1 LNTLHFGDN
10 LQILREH
17 IADESVDL
25 IYLDPPFNSN
35 ADYSL
40 LFKSPSGEKSHAQ
53 IEAFEDT
60 WHWTSEAQQAFDE
73 VMQSGNTDAAELL
86 RALRAFLKENDLMAY
101 LTMMTVRLLELHRV
115 LKPTGSLYLHCD
127 PTASHYLKLVI
138 DAIFGLDCFRNEIS
152 WKRSSAHN
160 DAKQG
165 RKAYGNVVDIL
176 LYYTKSS
183 SCTFNTQYTPYSAE
197 YVESSYGNTDRDG
210 RKWKSSDLSGPGG
223 AAKGNPFY
231 EFLGVERFWRFTK
244 ENMLRL
250 NAEGRI
256 HQSRPGAVP
265 RMKHYLDEMPGIA
278 VQNLWDDI
286 PPISSQAQERLGYP
300 TQKPMA
306 LLERII
312 AASSN
317 EGDVILDPF
326 CGCGT
331 TIHAA
336 QKLNRQWIGIDITN
350 LAISLI
356 EKRVREAFPD
366 VNFAVHGTPRDLDG
380 ARALAAKDKYQFQ
393 WWAVA
398 LVKAVPYGG
407 KKKGADSG
415 IDGLI
420 YFKPDGKVVE
430 KAIVSVKGGEN
441 VSVAMIRDLAH
452 VVKRENAQIGLFI
465 TLADATKPMLTEAI
479 KEGSYITP
487 FGKYPRIQILT
498 IEQLLKGKSA
508 EIPFIDSSAFNV
520 VLKKKAGK
528 QDQLP
533 FSAERS
539 VA

>member
-366 VNFAVHGTPRDLDG
+366 VNFGPRTFPSLTRRVSTSCSKRRPG
-380 ARALAAKDKYQFQ
+380 SRTSCR
-393 WWAVA
+393 
-398 LVKAVPYGG
+398 LV
-407 KKKGADSG
+407 
-415 IDGLI
+415 
-420 YFKPDGKVVE
+420 
-430 KAIVSVKGGEN
+430 
-441 VSVAMIRDLAH
+441 
-452 VVKRENAQIGLFI
+452 
-465 TLADATKPMLTEAI
+465 
-479 KEGSYITP
+479 
-487 FGKYPRIQILT
+487 
-498 IEQLLKGKSA
+498 
-508 EIPFIDSSAFNV
+508 
-520 VLKKKAGK
+520 
-528 QDQLP
+528 
-533 FSAERS
+533 
-539 VA
+539 